1 VHATETTEGVLLM
14 NQFKNSALQMNNGET
29 QDLTDEQLAQVTGG
43 AGLLSSVTGTGTGL
57 LSSVTGGGLL
67 NTVTGATSPLLG
79 GTCVNA
85 GVGACAQVG
94 PVSLGLGAG
103 IHAKG

>member
-1 VHATETTEGVLLM
+1 M
-14 NQFKNSALQMNNGET
+14 SQFKEPTVSTNNFET

-67 NTVTGATSPLLG
+67 NTVTGTTSSLLSSAS
-79 GTCVNA
+79 VNT
-85 GVGACAQVG
+85 GVGANAQVG

-103 IHAKG
+103 VNVRG